1 MDHIYSKKHN
11 QTIIRNNQSSN
22 NNQINMTA
30 INRRTQ
36 QHAEVRQVQGQGH
49 AYDSAVKS
57 INSVLKILKPLA
69 GCGIVK
75 DKYNNNNDRVRR
87 YDNDSSDDGDDGD
100 YADACTSSCST
111 HRNNNTTDADAAV
124 DAYTIACS
132 MDRKLCNIDGCKCRN
147 KGRCRCIARAA

>member
-1 MDHIYSKKHN
+1 MNHTSKKHPH
-11 QTIIRNNQSSN
+11 TIIRNNQSTSI
-22 NNQINMTA
+22 NQINMTA

-36 QHAEVRQVQGQGH
+36 QHAEVRQVQGH

-87 YDNDSSDDGDDGD
+87 YDNDSDDGDDGD

-111 HRNNNTTDADAAV
+111 HRNNNKTDAAADV

>member
-1 MDHIYSKKHN
+1 MEHTSKKHPH
-11 QTIIRNNQSSN
+11 TIIRNNQSTGTSI
-22 NNQINMTA
+22 NQINMTA

-36 QHAEVRQVQGQGH
+36 QHAQVRQVQGH

-75 DKYNNNNDRVRR
+75 DKYNNNNNDRVRR
-87 YDNDSSDDGDDGD
+87 YDNDSDDGDDD

-111 HRNNNTTDADAAV
+111 HRNNKTTDAADAAV

-132 MDRKLCNIDGCKCRN
+132 MDRKLCNNDGCKCRE
-147 KGRCRCIARAA
+147 KARCRCIARAA